1 MVSVTDNMNRV
12 RARLALCTLAL
23 ALVMTATIM
32 AVFMDWR
39 QGDAPSRSA
48 LAPVA
53 MTHTVYLPLIYMRSD
68 TIYGIEMTAVSDGA
82 GLELMRNAGNTWVHL
97 AGIWWPQI
105 EPTEG
110 NYNWSQMAFHEQNF
124 RNAQNSNMK
133 VVVVVR
139 GTPDWA
145 QKNPP
150 WACGP
155 ITQTKLAAFG
165 EFMYQLV
172 QRYSVAPY
180 NVMHWEL
187 VNEPDVD
194 PLWIPGK
201 YNSLLGCWGD
211 QTKPYYDG
219 EYYAEMLKVVYPRM
233 KEANPVAQVLIGGL
247 LLDCDPRLPLGSS
260 TSGCN
265 TMERQRAPKFFEGI
279 LRGGGGSYFDGVS
292 FHAYDYFNAPGVVG
306 TYSNTN
312 WLAAS
317 NTNGSVIFA
326 KAGFLQAVMAQYGVS
341 GKYLMNTEIALLCPR
356 PYTWCDGAQTDQP
369 RINFEQTKAYLIAE
383 MYPQAI
389 ISGFRNVMWFRNKDE
404 GIGTMSMLN
413 DDLTPRPA
421 YTAFLQSRLM
431 LGEATYVRALTST
444 ADIGTVSNVRGYSFK
459 LPDGRTVWTVWSL
472 NGTTKVLTLP
482 GQPAQAVNQLGA
494 TMVVSAN
501 NQLRLFPPYNL
512 FSYVIWNP

>member
-1 MVSVTDNMNRV
+1 MGLLKW
-12 RARLALCTLAL
+12 RLGVATLAI
-23 ALVMTATIM
+23 ALIMTLIVAY
-32 AVFMDWR
+32 VFMGR
-39 QGDAPSRSA
+39 QSSAA
-48 LAPVA
+48 LAEMESPERVA
-53 MTHTVYLPLIYMRSD
+53 AVDLTHKTYLPLASTRND
-68 TIYGIEMTAVSDGA
+68 TIYGVEMTAVSEPG
-82 GLELMRNAGNTWVHL
+82 GLKLLEAAQSTWIHV

-155 ITQTKLAAFG
+155 ILQTKLAAFG

-172 QRYSVAPY
+172 QRYSAPPY
-180 NVMHWEL
+180 NVKHYEL

-194 PLWIPGK
+194 PLWIPGN

-233 KEANPVAQVLIGGL
+233 KQADPNTQVLVGGL

-265 TMERQRAPKFFEGI
+265 TTVRQRAPKFFEGI
-279 LRGGGGSYFDGVS
+279 LRGGGGPFFDGIS
-292 FHAYDYFNAPGVVG
+292 FHSYDYFKEPGVIN

-312 WLAAS
+312 WLAS
-317 NTNGSVIFA
+317 STNTGSVIFSKVA
-326 KAGFLQAVMAQYGVS
+326 FLQSVMAQYGVT
-341 GKYLMNTEIALLCPR
+341 GKFLMNTEMSMACA
-356 PYTWCDGAQTDQP
+356 WCWTASPTAQN
-369 RINFEQTKAYLIAE
+369 NFEHSKAYLIAE
-383 MYPQAI
+383 TYPRAI
-389 ISGFRNVMWFRNKDE
+389 ISGFQSLMWFR
-404 GIGTMSMLN
+404 MLDGGGGFN
-413 DDLTPRPA
+413 GVLVDDDLKPRPA
-421 YTAFLQSRLM
+421 FTAFAQSRLM

-444 ADIGTVSNVRGYSFK
+444 ADIGTLSNVRGYSFK

-472 NGTTKVLTLP
+472 NGTSKVLTLP